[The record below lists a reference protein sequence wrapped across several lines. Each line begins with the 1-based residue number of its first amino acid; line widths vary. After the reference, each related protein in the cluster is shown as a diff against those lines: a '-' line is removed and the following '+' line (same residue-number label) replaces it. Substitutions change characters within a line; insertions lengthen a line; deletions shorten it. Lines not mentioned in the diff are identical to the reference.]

1 MPSTAKATF
10 LANKADI
17 VELWNIHQEVAGQG
31 PGRKYGVEVL
41 NRAAIVFITA
51 CWESYIEDL
60 AAESFDFLLTNA
72 TTSASIPAKVKAF
85 ATKAILDQKDP
96 KKLWDIADSGWRVLL
111 NTHKAT
117 TIRHWLGDFNTP
129 KTAQVNGLYLELLGI
144 KKLSTSWSWPGINAA
159 SVETKLDDFI
169 QLRGDIAHRLK
180 PANTVKKWKGTNYLA
195 HVSSIVDRCE
205 LALSNHLQAQT
216 GIVPW

>member
-1 MPSTAKATF
+1 MPSTAKITF

-17 VELWNIHQEVAGQG
+17 TELWNIHQEVAGQG
-31 PGRKYGVEVL
+31 AGRKYGVEVL

-60 AAESFDFLLTNA
+60 AAESFDFLLANA
-72 TTSASIPAKVKAF
+72 TSSAAIPPKVRAF
-85 ATKAILDQKDP
+85 ASKAILEQKDS

-111 NTHKAT
+111 ASHKEST
-117 TIRHWLGDFNTP
+117 LKRWLGDFNTP
-129 KTAQVNGLYLELLGI
+129 KTGQVNDLYIELLGI
-144 KKLSTSWSWPGINAA
+144 KRLSTSWYWAGIKSS

-180 PANTVKKWKGTNYLA
+180 PANTVNKWKGTNYLA

-205 LALSNHLQAQT
+205 LAVAAHLQTQT
-216 GIVPW
+216 GILPW